1 MTYAY
6 TDDITDKILVVKYL
20 EGDSKAFKPL
30 FYKYKALFFHNA
42 KQWYS
47 SAYTNEQL
55 QDMSLEFL
63 GRMCSKLHLYDP
75 EKAQFNTWMT
85 RSMQNF
91 MIEVHK
97 RMKKRPKNKVSFDE
111 IPDIRVNETIHKG
124 IETKAYRKLIRNM
137 IESLGKEDTRMF
149 TEVFL
154 KGRSQTEVAKEMG
167 IKRSTFNYRFHRMQQ
182 RLQKFKPQDL

>member
-42 KQWYS
+42 KEWYS
-47 SAYTNEQL
+47 SAYTNDEL
-55 QDMSLEFL
+55 QDMALEFL
-63 GRMCSKLHLYDP
+63 GRICSKLDLYNP

-85 RSMQNF
+85 QSMKNF
-91 MIEVHK
+91 MIEVHRRK
-97 RMKKRPKNKVSFDE
+97 SKRPKNKVSFDE
-111 IPDIRVNETIHKG
+111 IPDIGIEETIHKG
-124 IETKAYRKLIRNM
+124 IQNQAYRKLIREM

-149 TEVFL
+149 NEVLL
-154 KGRSQTEVAKEMG
+154 KGRSQTEVANEMG
-167 IKRSTFNYRFHRMQQ
+167 IKVSTFNYRFHRMQQ
-182 RLQKFKPQDL
+182 RLQKFKPKYL